1 MNLPEPPR
9 LPFRLD
15 YGSESEAE
23 IGALQRALGAAGIV
37 AGGSPRWLAVKLVE
51 GDTKVLQNVA
61 RQQGGLALVNQARIA
76 SSRLVGIFGDEGDT
90 LLGDRRYGWI
100 NALVQQA
107 VVRPVAS
114 VGSLSSRV
122 DRIVTSRL
130 FGIPIFLFAMWATL
144 KITVEVSAPYL
155 DWVSAVISGPITNWA
170 QFLLAA
176 LGLGGRWVQRLL
188 ADGGIAGGGGG
199 LGV

>member
-15 YGSESEAE
+15 YGSGIEAE
-23 IGALQRALGAAGIV
+23 IGALQRALVAAGIV

-61 RQQGGLALVNQARIA
+61 RRQGGLALVNQARVA
-76 SSRLVGIFGDEGDT
+76 SSRLVGIFGDQVDT
-90 LLGDRRYGWI
+90 LLADRRYGWI

-114 VGSLSSRV
+114 VGSIS
-122 DRIVTSRL
+122 DRGDQRADHQLGVS
-130 FGIPIFLFAMWATL
+130 FAGRHR
-144 KITVEVSAPYL
+144 P
-155 DWVSAVISGPITNWA
+155 GRH
-170 QFLLAA
+170 
-176 LGLGGRWVQRLL
+176 LGGEP
-188 ADGGIAGGGGG
+188 AG
-199 LGV
+199 